1 MMAPEKE
8 CAHGI
13 MMRAPAGEEE
23 ERHCC
28 WCQIAGESRRLVTD
42 PFDAF
47 PFFFAPCRRS
57 PGQID
62 PIAGTGQ
69 LEGRDD
75 GG

>member
-13 MMRAPAGEEE
+13 IMRAPAGEEE
-23 ERHCC
+23 LVPNCRGK
-28 WCQIAGESRRLVTD
+28 QAVSYRSFRR
-42 PFDAF
+42 FSF
-47 PFFFAPCRRS
+47 CAPCRRS